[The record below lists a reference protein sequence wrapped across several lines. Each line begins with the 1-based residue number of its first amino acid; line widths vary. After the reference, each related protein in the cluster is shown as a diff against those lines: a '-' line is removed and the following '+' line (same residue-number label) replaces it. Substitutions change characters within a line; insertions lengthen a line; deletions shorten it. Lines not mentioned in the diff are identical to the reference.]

1 MSSIFDIAI
10 KDLKQIMRDRKVFLF
25 MLLMPVAFTFMF
37 GLIFGGSGSK
47 DKDTRLVVGMFNQDA
62 ESPVSQQL
70 LSLLESS
77 TVMRLQEGE
86 SQEKL
91 EVLLADE
98 KLSAV
103 VIIPAGYGEAL
114 QSTAPLKLTVITNPS
129 SLDGTAV
136 RTEIGSLAGR
146 LASSVHT
153 AQVLAPQGGAEFTA
167 ALEDSISGWQN
178 PPIKI
183 REEQTQANTENQEAS
198 QSSDN
203 AFAHSSPGMI
213 LQFAVAGLLTCAQ
226 VIVSERKSRCLQ
238 RLLTTAVSRPQ
249 ILIGHY
255 LAIFGLI
262 LLQFV
267 ILIVFGDLVLK
278 LNYFSQPAATLLIA
292 VTATLCIAAMGLFIG
307 VFAKSEEQAISFSLI
322 GMFVLSGLGG
332 AWVPLEYTGETFRT
346 IGHFTPLAWGMDGF
360 KNILVRGQGLQ
371 EAWLPAAA
379 LLGYAVFFLVMAGW
393 KFKSE

>member
-47 DKDTRLVVGMFNQDA
+47 DKDTRLVVGVLNQDA
-62 ESPVSQQL
+62 ASTVGQKLQTM
-70 LSLLESS
+70 LESS
-77 TVMRLQEGE
+77 TVIRLQEGE
-86 SQEKL
+86 TQEKL
-91 EVLLADE
+91 ESLLSDGKLAAVL
-98 KLSAV
+98 V
-103 VIIPAGYGEAL
+103 VPAGYGDAL
-114 QSTAPLKLTVITNPS
+114 QGDSPIALTVITNPS
-129 SLDGTAV
+129 SLDGTAA
-136 RTEIGSLAGR
+136 RTEIGSQAGR
-146 LASSVHT
+146 LVSSVHT
-153 AQVLAPQGGAEFTA
+153 AMALAPQGGADFTA
-167 ALEDSISGWQN
+167 ALEEAIAGWQN
-178 PPIKI
+178 PPVSI
-183 REEQTQANTENQEAS
+183 REAQTAPEETAQETSAA
-198 QSSDN
+198 SDN
-203 AFAHSSPGMI
+203 AYAHSSPGMI

-292 VTATLCIAAMGLFIG
+292 VSATLCIAAMGLFIG

-332 AWVPLEYTGETFRT
+332 AWVPLEYTGETFRM

-360 KNILVRGQGLQ
+360 KNILVRGQGIQ
-371 EAWLPAAA
+371 SAWLPAAA
-379 LLGYAVFFLVMAGW
+379 LLGYAVFFLVLTGW
-393 KFKSE
+393 KFRSE